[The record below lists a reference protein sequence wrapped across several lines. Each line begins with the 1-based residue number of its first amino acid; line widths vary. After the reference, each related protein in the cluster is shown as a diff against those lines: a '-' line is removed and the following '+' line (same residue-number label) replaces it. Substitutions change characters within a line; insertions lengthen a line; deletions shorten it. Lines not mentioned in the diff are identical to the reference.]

1 MVRKIN
7 QTHIIF
13 FKCIVLICRAR
24 VPRTGPPFYKETRRQ
39 KNMSVLNMSSDESEL
54 VIISIL
60 IVVLIRVQH
69 GSLADRAASLIS
81 WVRRGY

>member
-1 MVRKIN
+1 
-7 QTHIIF
+7 
-13 FKCIVLICRAR
+13 
-24 VPRTGPPFYKETRRQ
+24 
-39 KNMSVLNMSSDESEL
+39 MSVLNMSSDESEL